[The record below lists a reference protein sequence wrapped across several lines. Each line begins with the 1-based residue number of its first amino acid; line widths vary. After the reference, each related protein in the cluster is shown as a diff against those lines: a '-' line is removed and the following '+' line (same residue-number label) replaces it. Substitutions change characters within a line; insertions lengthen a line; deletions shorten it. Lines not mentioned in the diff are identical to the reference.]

1 MSTLLFLVILL
12 LGVGPAQA
20 GDAVQE
26 ITFVH
31 EVMDA
36 QPPRN
41 PWFNIVGDLDGNGR
55 PDVIIGGQN
64 GPLVWYANPGWR
76 KTVIADGGWNG
87 VRGATG
93 DIDGDGHLDIVM
105 GGVVWFRNP
114 GKAQGQWTLHRIDTQ
129 RMHDVLLADLDG
141 NGRLDVVGRDQSAF
155 GKAGNADADLDGKR
169 GTITVRNNPDARA
182 RGFIV
187 AHENKYAWQVGEDG
201 QLRAFMPN
209 VYMNYRRFGNQNACG
224 WTAMTPTFSDPDVLQ
239 AYLDEAE
246 AHGCNAIQALICNQW
261 FHAGAASS
269 RDHQSENPDPETF
282 SALER
287 AIVEAHTRGMHL
299 HIWAWGDEQRGWT
312 PIGVGGVNGVPDRR
326 VQRYL
331 AARLGPVPGWT
342 MSYGFDL
349 NEWVRPE
356 QVLSWVN

>member
-1 MSTLLFLVILL
+1 MQTQHYQLNRIGTLAVLAVAMSWTMVTALTDEHPPAGTGELDRAGTLWEPYVEWSLENPSWSGNPFDLE
-12 LGVGPAQA
+12 ASA
-20 GDAVQE
+20 TFTHGDSGE
-26 ITFVH
+26 RRTTPMFH
-31 EVMDA
+31 
-36 QPPRN
+36 
-41 PWFNIVGDLDGNGR
+41 
-55 PDVIIGGQN
+55 
-64 GPLVWYANPGWR
+64 
-76 KTVIADGGWNG
+76 DGGDTWKFRFTATRTG
-87 VRGATG
+87 TWSVRT
-93 DIDGDGHLDIVM
+93 
-105 GGVVWFRNP
+105 
-114 GKAQGQWTLHRIDTQ
+114 
-129 RMHDVLLADLDG
+129 
-141 NGRLDVVGRDQSAF
+141 SS
-155 GKAGNADADLDGKR
+155 ADADLDSKR

-282 SALER
+282 TALER
-287 AIVEAHTRGMHL
+287 AIVKAHSRGMHL

-356 QVLSWVN
+356 QVLSWAN